1 MPSSTYSSITA
12 LCVMT
17 LILMVGACGGDASPS
32 AAKGNKDHVSPYA
45 SWPNGPDTDTA
56 HFPVGVWFQSPSN
69 AEAYRQIGVNLYVG
83 LWKGPTQAQLDA
95 LTAAGMQT
103 ICALNDVGRQNLNNS
118 TIVAWMHGDEPDNA
132 QANPEGG
139 WGGAVPLASIQSDYD
154 SLRTVDPSRP
164 IWLNLGQGVAN
175 DEWVGR
181 AAPREDYPEY
191 VAGTDI
197 VSFDVY
203 PVSGIRKDDGERFL
217 WYVAKGVDSLRV
229 WGGEEAIVWNVIET
243 TRINSDHGPTPQQ
256 VRTEVWM
263 SIIHGSQGIVYFA
276 HEWNPVFREA
286 RLLED
291 EAMRQGVSA
300 INEQI
305 HRLAPILNAGSGNV
319 EVSVVS
325 SDPQVPVDV
334 MVREVDGE
342 LYVFAVGMRLAS
354 TSATFSIDGAKLSR
368 VTVVDEDRTLQ
379 SEAGAF
385 TDHFD
390 PYDVH
395 IYHLSR

>member
-1 MPSSTYSSITA
+1 MPSSTHSSITA

-45 SWPNGPDTDTA
+45 SWPNGPDTDA
-56 HFPVGVWFQSPSN
+56 ADFPVGVWLQSPSN

-164 IWLNLGQGVAN
+164 IWLNLGQGV
-175 DEWVGR
+175 
-181 AAPREDYPEY
+181 
-191 VAGTDI
+191 
-197 VSFDVY
+197 
-203 PVSGIRKDDGERFL
+203 
-217 WYVAKGVDSLRV
+217 DSLRV

-305 HRLAPILNAGSGNV
+305 HRLAPILNAGSDNV

-368 VTVVDEDRTLQ
+368 VTVVDEDRTL
-379 SEAGAF
+379 A
-385 TDHFD
+385 
-390 PYDVH
+390 V
-395 IYHLSR
+395 